1 MSLQTPITKDISDNI
16 IAQLEASLNQSIPLL
31 PKAFLR
37 VLAKALAGVFI
48 LLYKYAGF
56 MFLQMFVQSAS
67 IKETSINGVLISP
80 LTQWGRLIGIG
91 DPVAATKAELLIDV
105 VVQTQT
111 GTLPS
116 GTQLV
121 NVANGVTYITIGAVN
136 LDASTVQTT
145 IRASADQQGGGGA
158 GAIGNLQA
166 ADVVTFANSL
176 ANVSRNASV
185 DSQTVTGAN
194 AESTGAYRQRIVDK
208 FQKRPQGGA
217 YADYEGWG
225 EEVVGIINVYS
236 YTGDPGEVDLYSEAT
251 VASSGS
257 ADGIPTSA
265 QLLAVLNSVNF
276 DQDGLA
282 TRRPVN
288 AFVNSNAITRTGFN
302 VEIDG
307 IVVDDLAAVQAAIT
321 AAITQ
326 YFLDREPFII
336 GLSIPPRRDRITQGA
351 VISIVDSIVSASG
364 GIFDTATIEETD
376 TTPVATY
383 ELGIGEKAKAASIG
397 FI

>member
-1 MSLQTPITKDISDNI
+1 MSLQTPTTKEISDNI

-56 MFLQMFVQSAS
+56 MFLQIFVQTAS
-67 IKETSINGVLISP
+67 SKETNVNGVLLSP
-80 LTQWGRLIGIG
+80 LLQWGRLIGIG

-105 VVQTQT
+105 FVQNQT

-116 GTQLV
+116 GTQLI
-121 NVANGVTYITIGAVN
+121 NSDNGVTYITIGAVN
-136 LDASTVQTT
+136 LNASTVQAT
-145 IRASADQQGGGGA
+145 IRASADQQGGGGS
-158 GAIGNLQA
+158 GAIGNLQVG
-166 ADVVTFANSL
+166 DIVSFANPL
-176 ANVSRNASV
+176 ANVSRNAEV
-185 DSQTVTGAN
+185 DAQTVTGAN
-194 AESTGAYRQRIVDK
+194 AESTEAYRQRIVDK

-225 EEVVGIINVYS
+225 EEVVGIINVYP

-257 ADGIPTSA
+257 ADGVPTAA
-265 QLLAVLNSVNF
+265 QLTAVLNSVEL
-276 DQDGLA
+276 DQNDKA

-288 AFVNSNAITRTGFN
+288 AFVNSYAITRTGFD
-302 VEIDG
+302 VVVDG
-307 IVVDDLAAVQAAIT
+307 IVVDDLAAVEAAVIL
-321 AAITQ
+321 AVTQ
-326 YFLDREPFII
+326 YFLAREPYII
-336 GLSIPPRRDRITQGA
+336 GLGIPPRRDRITQGA
-351 VISIVDSIVSASG
+351 VISIVDNIVSASG
-364 GIFDTATIEETD
+364 GVFDTVTVEESGTIVTI
-376 TTPVATY
+376 Y

>member
-1 MSLQTPITKDISDNI
+1 MSLQTPSTKDISENI

-48 LLYKYAGF
+48 LLYKYSGF
-56 MFLQMFVQSAS
+56 MFLQMFVQTAS
-67 IKETSINGVLISP
+67 IKQTNINGVLISP

-105 VVQTQT
+105 IVQTQT

-121 NVANGVTYITIGAVN
+121 NGANGVTYITIGAVN
-136 LDASTVQTT
+136 LDSTTVQTT

-166 ADVVTFANSL
+166 GDVVTFANPL

-194 AESTGAYRQRIVDK
+194 AESTEAYRQRIVDK

-217 YADYEGWG
+217 YADYQGWG
-225 EEVVGIINVYS
+225 EEVVGVINVYP

-251 VASSGS
+251 VSSSGS
-257 ADGIPTSA
+257 ADGIPTPA

-302 VEIDG
+302 IKVDGVVVE
-307 IVVDDLAAVQAAIT
+307 DLAAVQAAIVV
-321 AAITQ
+321 AVTQ
-326 YFLDREPFII
+326 YFLNREPFII

-376 TTPVATY
+376 TTPVTTY
-383 ELGIGEKAKAASIG
+383 ELGVGEKAKAASIG